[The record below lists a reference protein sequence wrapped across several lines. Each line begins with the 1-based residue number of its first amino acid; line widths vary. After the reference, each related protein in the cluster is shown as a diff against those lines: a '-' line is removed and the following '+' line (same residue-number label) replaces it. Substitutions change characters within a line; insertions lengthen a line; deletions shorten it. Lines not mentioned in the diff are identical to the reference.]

1 MLFSQV
7 LEDAVVST
15 VEDGHF
21 TKDLAI
27 KAAGTSQIGTEDF
40 LNTTDFMDII
50 DANFQAEWCKIMY

>member
-1 MLFSQV
+1 V

-27 KAAGTSQIGTEDF
+27 KAMGTSKVGEEDF
-40 LNTTDFMDII
+40 LDTAAFMDII
-50 DANFQAEWCKIMY
+50 DANF